1 MSDIFI
7 VIGIL
12 LFLVLITM
20 LLSHSHTLQRFALL
34 EMLLIAA
41 VGLCTFF
48 SLTKAQ
54 EFMKEQYFSMFCLYI
69 DDARVLAGQME
80 NEKVETSDTIWQKR
94 GDDLQRVLDYS
105 LPVSDIDGEKL
116 CYLTAAIYE
125 RNAGGVYFEKAFR
138 QTKSSMTNADIL
150 NYVTETGEKAI
161 RLGTV
166 MCEETTGN
174 SAVLIYAAE
183 DILSPAYIFA
193 TEIPLEPLTVK
204 FDGMLDE
211 YIRYAVIFLA
221 AATLLLIIV
230 VSLQGRQ
237 LRRLVKRV
245 VRAAEG
251 KDDWES
257 LKDTQDSFWIESN
270 EMRKLKNGLGQ
281 IAADVARLNYKNYRV
296 MQSYYR
302 FAPKQIENIFGKQSI
317 FEVETNDRI
326 YLEGTLAFV
335 TYTLNKAVGEQEY
348 IRRMS
353 HECEILGEKQ
363 KEYGG
368 FMLSDSCDLTTM
380 QLLFRDD
387 PLKAMFFG
395 IDVAMRQQAGEN
407 GGHGFVL
414 LHHTDFLYGIAGNEE
429 QAFTYVMSK
438 EMKILERYVERFK
451 SIGIRMAVTDSVYEI
466 VGRETTGRYIGYLEG
481 EGCTFKLYE
490 ILDAYPAKERQ
501 NRINTKERFEKALN
515 LFYQED
521 YYLGRSL
528 FTEVLKECPD
538 DEVAKWYLFLCEKC
552 LDTERK
558 EDISCALFSD

>member
-1 MSDIFI
+1 MSDIFV

-12 LFLVLITM
+12 IFLVLVTM
-20 LLSHSHTLQRFALL
+20 LLSNSHTLQRFALL

-41 VGLCTFF
+41 VGLSTFF
-48 SLTKAQ
+48 SLTRAQ
-54 EFMKEQYFSMFCLYI
+54 ECMKEQYVSMFCLYI
-69 DDARVLAGQME
+69 DDARVFAGQME
-80 NEKVETSDTIWQKR
+80 NEKVDNSDTIWQKR
-94 GDDLQRVLDYS
+94 GDELQRILDYS
-105 LPVSDIDGEKL
+105 LPVSEIEGERL

-125 RNAGGVYFEKAFR
+125 RNAGGGYLEKTFR
-138 QTKSSMTNADIL
+138 QTKSRMTNMDIL
-150 NYVTETGEKAI
+150 NCVTETGENAI
-161 RLGTV
+161 RLGSV
-166 MCEETTGN
+166 MWEETTGN
-174 SAVLIYAAE
+174 SAVLVYAAE
-183 DILSPAYIFA
+183 GVLSPAYLLV
-193 TEIPLEPLTVK
+193 TEIPLEPLLVK
-204 FDGMLDE
+204 FDGMFEE
-211 YIRYAVIFLA
+211 YVRYAIIFLA

-251 KDDWES
+251 KEDWES
-257 LKDTQDSFWIESN
+257 LKDNHDSFWIESN
-270 EMRKLKNGLGQ
+270 EMRKLKNGLSQ

-296 MQSYYR
+296 LQSYYR

-353 HECEILGEKQ
+353 RECEILSEKQ

-387 PLKAMFFG
+387 PLKALLFG
-395 IDVAMRQQAGEN
+395 IDVAMRQQVGEQ

-466 VGRETTGRYIGYLEG
+466 VGKETTGRYIGYLEG
-481 EGCTFKLYE
+481 EGCIFKLYE

-501 NRINTKERFEKALN
+501 KRINTKERFEKALN

-552 LDTERK
+552 LGSERK

>member
-41 VGLCTFF
+41 VGMCTFF

-80 NEKVETSDTIWQKR
+80 NEKVEASDTIWQKR

-211 YIRYAVIFLA
+211 YIRYLSLELAGQNVKICLINLCKSAPVCKIDVKSCKRVFMNLINNSVKYKKPDIPCEIVI
-221 AATLLLIIV
+221 TLDTDKNGNLLFAFADNGTGVEEGTQEKLFEMFYRADGSRHNVKDGNGVGLFVSAEIIKSFNGKIWEENNGNGLTV
-230 VSLQGRQ
+230 FVSLPLTQESA
-237 LRRLVKRV
+237 
-245 VRAAEG
+245 VR
-251 KDDWES
+251 W
-257 LKDTQDSFWIESN
+257 F
-270 EMRKLKNGLGQ
+270 
-281 IAADVARLNYKNYRV
+281 
-296 MQSYYR
+296 
-302 FAPKQIENIFGKQSI
+302 
-317 FEVETNDRI
+317 
-326 YLEGTLAFV
+326 
-335 TYTLNKAVGEQEY
+335 
-348 IRRMS
+348 
-353 HECEILGEKQ
+353 
-363 KEYGG
+363 
-368 FMLSDSCDLTTM
+368 
-380 QLLFRDD
+380 
-387 PLKAMFFG
+387 
-395 IDVAMRQQAGEN
+395 
-407 GGHGFVL
+407 
-414 LHHTDFLYGIAGNEE
+414 
-429 QAFTYVMSK
+429 
-438 EMKILERYVERFK
+438 
-451 SIGIRMAVTDSVYEI
+451 
-466 VGRETTGRYIGYLEG
+466 
-481 EGCTFKLYE
+481 
-490 ILDAYPAKERQ
+490 
-501 NRINTKERFEKALN
+501 
-515 LFYQED
+515 
-521 YYLGRSL
+521 
-528 FTEVLKECPD
+528 
-538 DEVAKWYLFLCEKC
+538 
-552 LDTERK
+552 
-558 EDISCALFSD
+558 